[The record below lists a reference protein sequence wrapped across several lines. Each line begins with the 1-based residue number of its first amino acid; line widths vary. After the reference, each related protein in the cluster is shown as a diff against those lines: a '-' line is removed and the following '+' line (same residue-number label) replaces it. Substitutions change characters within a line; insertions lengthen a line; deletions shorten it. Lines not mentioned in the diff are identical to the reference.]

1 MIPQLAY
8 PTALALGA
16 LAIPIVIFYILKIRL
31 RREPVATIMFW
42 NQIFEE
48 KKPRSLWQKLRHLI
62 SLLLQLA
69 FLALLVFAIAEPFFS
84 WERGRARRIVIVIDQ
99 SASMNATDIKPTRL
113 DRAKD
118 EAIKLIDAMRFRDEA
133 AIIAAGNPPR
143 VYSGL
148 TDHQRTLRDAV
159 QEIRAADGPT
169 TVPQAV
175 ELARRLV
182 VDHDNKRIIIISDG
196 GFVGSTDMLKD
207 ESIAAVAVGGATT
220 NVGITRFQARRSLVD
235 PIGYEILVEAMNGSN
250 EPVERRLEID
260 LAGEPVDVVPLKL
273 AAGEKWTRV
282 FEKTSAEGG
291 ILKAFFDKP
300 DSLAAD
306 DSAWAILPKREYQ
319 RVILSTFGNL
329 FLEKVF
335 EAIPL
340 VKLTVVKEIAK
351 ATEPGAILAFHR
363 AVPAVIPKGR
373 VIVIEPDRSTDLWD
387 RGEAIAAP
395 IVAKHDKDSPLMAHV
410 RLDNVMMPEARKLSI
425 KGKYTSLAES
435 ATGDPLYALIRR
447 PEGDVLVITVNLDKS
462 DLPLQTAFP
471 ILTTNASAY
480 FAGEKGE
487 LKESIAAGSVADV
500 SIPDIKANEQVS
512 LVAIAPDGA
521 MRDLPPAA
529 NGKITIGPLDR
540 SGVWS
545 VVKKPQNDER
555 VKGSE
560 KRSAPVAQ
568 VACNL
573 ADRRE
578 TDLRPAADWS
588 TRRVDIARG
597 FGGRPVWYYLIATAW
612 ILTAW
617 EWFLYQRRWI
627 D

>member
-8 PTALALGA
+8 PTALALAA

-69 FLALLVFAIAEPFFS
+69 FLALLVFAIGEPYFS
-84 WERGRARRIVIVIDQ
+84 WESLSARRIVIVIDE

-113 DRAKD
+113 DRARD
-118 EAIKLIDAMRFRDEA
+118 EAIRLIDAMRFRDEA
-133 AIIAAGNPPR
+133 AIVAAGNPPR

-148 TDHQRTLRDAV
+148 TDHQRTLRRAV
-159 QEIRAADGPT
+159 REIPAADGPT
-169 TVPQAV
+169 TVPRAV

-182 VDHDNKRIIIISDG
+182 ADHDNKRIIIISDG
-196 GFVGSTDMLKD
+196 GFPGSTDLLKD
-207 ESIAAVAVGGATT
+207 ESIAVVAIGGAAT

-282 FEKTSAEGG
+282 IEKTSAEGG

-300 DSLAAD
+300 DALEAD
-306 DSAWAILPKREYQ
+306 DAAWAILPKREYQ
-319 RVILSTFGNL
+319 RVILSTPGNL

-340 VKLTVVKEIAK
+340 VKLTVVKDPVQ
-351 ATEPGAILAFHR
+351 ATDPGAIRAFHR
-363 AVPAVIPKGR
+363 AVPNVIPKGR
-373 VIVIEPDRSTDLWD
+373 VVVIEPDRSTDLWD
-387 RGEAIAAP
+387 RGDAIAAP
-395 IVAKHDKDSPLMAHV
+395 IVAKHDKESPLMAHV

-425 KGKYTSLAES
+425 KGKFASLAES
-435 ATGDPLYALIRR
+435 TTGDPLYALIRR
-447 PEGDVLVITVNLDKS
+447 PGGDVLVITVNLDKS

-471 ILTTNASAY
+471 ILMTNASAY

-487 LKESIAAGSVADV
+487 LKESIPAGSVADV
-500 SIPDIKANEQVS
+500 SIPDMKANEPI
-512 LVAIAPDGA
+512 LFEARTPDGA
-521 MRDLPPAA
+521 FRDLPPAA

-540 SGVWS
+540 RGIWS
-545 VVKKPQNDER
+545 VVKKPDDKDRIKENSN
-555 VKGSE
+555 KISTL
-560 KRSAPVAQ
+560 AQ

-578 TDLRPAADWS
+578 TDLRPPADWS
-588 TRRVDIARG
+588 TRRVDIAQG

-612 ILTAW
+612 LLTAW